1 MKKLSFLLTVIFTVV
16 FLGCSSD
23 DNSGSNGNNPDN
35 NLPDDSIDLSEYE
48 LPECDEFVNFSSSN
62 SSLLLHLRALGYD
75 LNNDGKISCSEAENI
90 IELDLLNDKRIS
102 DLKGIESLIN
112 LRKISGTLNM
122 NHNVAANFYNN
133 INLEEILFNVSST
146 TGVSSHVN
154 KIVLPNSNSLKIIDC
169 SRTVVSELI
178 NINNQSNLEI
188 LNMSLSGLR
197 VPITNSGYEV
207 FDISSCENLIEVNL
221 RSTSIGKI
229 NLGNLPYLKKLNISG
244 LSNPGN
250 DVRSLSY
257 VDLSGLPSLE
267 HLDVSQNI
275 LDNLN
280 IENNLNLITL
290 NLMENKIPTLNLTSN
305 TQLEELYA
313 SSNLLM
319 GLNLNNNTH
328 LKWIYLN
335 NNDLTSLD
343 LSENINLQQINLK
356 DNKLTTLSVN
366 NGNNVNIGYMNTI
379 NNNLSCIKIDAGF
392 NPPPYLNWLK
402 DNNTIYSDTCQ

>member
-1 MKKLSFLLTVIFTVV
+1 MKKVSFLLTVILTVV
-16 FLGCSSD
+16 LIGCSSD

-90 IELDLLNDKRIS
+90 IELDLLNDKRIR

-112 LRKISGTLNM
+112 LRKISGTLGM
-122 NHNVAANFYNN
+122 NGGTANFYNN
-133 INLEEILFNVSST
+133 INLEEIYFNVGST
-146 TGVSSHVN
+146 TGTTSQVY
-154 KIVLPNSNSLKIIDC
+154 KIVLPNNNSLKIIDC
-169 SRTVVSELI
+169 SRTSVRELI
-178 NINNQSNLEI
+178 NINNQLNLEV

-197 VPITNSGYEV
+197 VPMTNSGYEV
-207 FDISSCENLIEVNL
+207 FDISNCENLIEVNL

-229 NLGNLPYLKKLNISG
+229 NLGNLPYLKKLNIRG

-366 NGNNVNIGYMNTI
+366 NGNNINIGYMNTI